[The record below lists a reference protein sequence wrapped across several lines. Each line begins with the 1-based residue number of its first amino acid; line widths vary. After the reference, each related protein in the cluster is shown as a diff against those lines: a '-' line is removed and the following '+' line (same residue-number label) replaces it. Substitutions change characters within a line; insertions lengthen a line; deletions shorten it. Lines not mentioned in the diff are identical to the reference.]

1 MIQLKEKPD
10 APKIL
15 SGKRVGETL
24 KFLKQKIDSGEEIK
38 SDDFKPIWTSNSV
51 KDKLY
56 NHHNWKCC
64 YCEQK
69 REKKRDSDIEHFRP
83 KTEIDGVGKPGYWW
97 LAYDW
102 DNLFI
107 SCKQCNQAFK
117 GTQFPLLDRN
127 RGNFEDGIDAERPVL
142 IEPIKDNPDNFIAF
156 RWTSGRNEPIV
167 DIDIVKPIGI
177 DTEDR
182 GSGTIMICGLNRDY
196 LNKERGGR
204 TLFRLYFL
212 SKYMN
217 KFLNE
222 NNEEA
227 IADTAEMIRVET
239 SADSTFAG
247 FKRAYFCDQG
257 LGDFVSAD

>member
-15 SGKRVGETL
+15 NGKRVKKIL
-24 KFLKQKIDSGEEIK
+24 KSLKQKYDSKEEIK
-38 SDDFKPIWTSNSV
+38 SDDFKPIWTSDSV
-51 KDKLY
+51 KNKLY
-56 NHHNWKCC
+56 NHHKWKCC

-69 REKKRDSDIEHFRP
+69 REKKRDSDVEHFRP

-117 GTQFPLLDRN
+117 GTLFPLLDSN
-127 RGNFEDGIDAERPVL
+127 RGNFEDGVDEERPVL
-142 IEPIKDNPDNFIAF
+142 IEPTNEKPENFIAF
-156 RWTSGRNEPIV
+156 RWTSGRNKPIV

-177 DTEDR
+177 DAEGR
-182 GSGTIMICGLNRDY
+182 GNGTIRICGLDREY

-204 TLFRLYFL
+204 TLHRLYYL

-227 IADTAEMIRVET
+227 ITDTAEIILEET
-239 SADSTFAG
+239 SADSPFAG

-257 LGDFVSAD
+257 LGDYVSAD